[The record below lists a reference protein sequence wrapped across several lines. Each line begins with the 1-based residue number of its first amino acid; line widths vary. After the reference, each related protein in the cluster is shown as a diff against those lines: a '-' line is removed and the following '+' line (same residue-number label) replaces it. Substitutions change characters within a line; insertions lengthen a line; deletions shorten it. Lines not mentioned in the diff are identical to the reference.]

1 MRKKRKMAVR
11 RIAVAQKF
19 SEVVLVNP
27 RVARALF
34 ESANHARQ
42 QAGGKPFH
50 LRSRAEALI
59 AMVLDQMV
67 RKTARYIADVQN
79 VSGGVQTTK
88 PIVDLSMYCA
98 GLAPRPECKLT
109 ASDFADV
116 LMKRAVVVQ
125 PSTTST
131 A

>member
-67 RKTARYIADVQN
+67 RKTARYIADVQTIC
-79 VSGGVQTTK
+79 GGVQTTQ
-88 PIVDLSMYCA
+88 PIVDLAMYCA
-98 GLAPRPECKLT
+98 GLASRPLCKMT
-109 ASDFADV
+109 ADEFAEV
-116 LMKRAVVVQ
+116 LMKRSVVVQ
-125 PSTTST
+125 TPTTST